1 MTKKAKPA
9 KKTGTAVSVA
19 KLQELAAPT
28 SFDEFLNRAARDP
41 KFNIET
47 FKAVLEAKERQDA
60 REAER
65 RFNDAMAAC
74 QAELAPLRADLVN
87 DQTSSKYASDIA
99 LDKAL
104 RPVYTKHG
112 FSLSYGTGEG
122 APTEHV
128 RVTCLISCGGHSR
141 LEHFDVP
148 ADGKGPKG
156 GAVMTKTHAA
166 MSALTVG
173 RRCLETIIFNLKII
187 KPKMKNGVEV
197 PEPLADDDGNAAGGL
212 AGDGRI
218 TESQAHDISLLMTE
232 TKAKTDLFLAMLSEI
247 GKVKIAK
254 IPEIPASL
262 YKTAIDKLKLKKE
275 RMATAQ

>member
-1 MTKKAKPA
+1 MPKKPKPA
-9 KKTGTAVSVA
+9 KKAGTAVAVA
-19 KLQELAAPT
+19 KVQQLAAPT

-41 KFNIET
+41 NFNIET

-74 QAELAPLRADLVN
+74 QAALEPLRADLVN
-87 DQTSSKYASDIA
+87 EQTSSKFASDIA

-104 RPVYTKHG
+104 RPIYSKYG

-122 APTEHV
+122 APSEHV

-212 AGDGRI
+212 DSSKITLAQCKKIDAELKDTNSDLPAFLFMMTKLNGDI
-218 TESQAHDISLLMTE
+218 MIKSTA
-232 TKAKTDLFLAMLSEI
+232 
-247 GKVKIAK
+247 
-254 IPEIPASL
+254 EIPAAL
-262 YKTAIDKLKLKKE
+262 YEQAMAKLAQK
-275 RMATAQ
+275 RATMAKVA